1 MGSGKGFICAGMG
14 EGGEQYQD
22 TRSWA
27 VHLGIAHWEIGM
39 DGAAVSLEDNR
50 GINIKE

>member
-1 MGSGKGFICAGMG
+1 MG
-14 EGGEQYQD
+14 EGGGQSQG
-22 TRSWA
+22 TRGWA
-27 VHLGIAHWEIGM
+27 VHEGIAHWEIGM